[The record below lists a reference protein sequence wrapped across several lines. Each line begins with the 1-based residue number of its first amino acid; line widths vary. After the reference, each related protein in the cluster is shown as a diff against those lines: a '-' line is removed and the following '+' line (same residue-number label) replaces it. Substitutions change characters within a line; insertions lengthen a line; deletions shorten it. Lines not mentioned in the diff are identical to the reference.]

1 MSDLKVPYRVNGPIG
16 GNTIG
21 GSVTTP
27 QLPKKSTKNKSNVSS
42 TVTIPPNPISSTPQT
57 PSIYSYSRSPLGLVI
72 SSGESDRNSVGKY
85 IAATGSSTGLRSL
98 FSRNE
103 NKDSFTF
110 GPVNSYDS
118 NITTTSIIDYTQK
131 IPSMSLKY
139 SDFAYLKNL
148 GVYPNNRLIIARR
161 FNSAVD
167 DDLTS
172 THLKDGISPVATL
185 ISWVPDNQEFISTEF
200 GEEWVDAEASF
211 RGILNDLGK
220 DVMMGDNRGKNLGDA
235 MAGGMG
241 AIPLPGFTEGLQYE
255 VFKQL
260 GMTDLNASQLPLGNP
275 NLIREAKRRKTLD
288 KESPDKADSGL
299 KCKFKVEMTVEY
311 EQKFINGVDPTVV
324 YYDIIAS
331 ALTFGTSEAQFQF
344 KGGKNVDDFSKFIN
358 KLGSGD
364 AKQLKEALAMFIT
377 AISNAVSKIAD
388 RLISLLP
395 KGSSA
400 TSNSDEK
407 NSQSDFK
414 KEANDLKVKDNK
426 DQINALTLLKQ
437 SILKTVQGL
446 VSKYKLRIMGVVNSL
461 TGTPSAPWHVTIG
474 NPKRPIFSSGDMV
487 VEGVQLTMGKLLAFN
502 DLPSSIKLKFTL
514 TSARNLGSQEIFK
527 KFNCGKERTYY
538 KIQQSFVETDIT
550 IDKKD
555 LDRAKSSIENT
566 NRVSNATINSTVPT
580 KTQADNAGK
589 ESFPDPIKNINNVQY
604 MVSKPDRDGNSL
616 VVANGKLQTRIKNTS
631 TNKFEY
637 QTTDVAFWPGGRA
650 FVTTTDGRVLSA
662 SWKPN
667 IDGSVEIFPDD
678 DTKLQYGSFK

>member
-1 MSDLKVPYRVNGPIG
+1 MSDSKVPYRISGPGG
-16 GNTIG
+16 GNIIG
-21 GSVTTP
+21 GSIVTP
-27 QLPKKSTKNKSNVSS
+27 QVPNKINKNESNVSS
-42 TVTIPPNPISSTPQT
+42 TVSTPPNPSSQT
-57 PSIYSYSRSPLGLVI
+57 PTGAIKPSLYSYSKSPLGLII
-72 SSGESDRNSVGKY
+72 SSGESDRNSIGRY
-85 IAATGSSTGLRSL
+85 ISATGSSTGLKSL
-98 FSRNE
+98 FSRSE
-103 NKDSFTF
+103 NRDSFTF
-110 GPVNSYDS
+110 GPINSYDS

-131 IPSMSLKY
+131 ISSMSLKY

-200 GEEWVDAEASF
+200 GEEWVDAESSF
-211 RGILNDLGK
+211 RGILNDLGR
-220 DVMMGDNRGKNLGDA
+220 DVLMGDNRGKNLGDA

-288 KESPDKADSGL
+288 KESSGSGL
-299 KCKFKVEMTVEY
+299 KCKFKIEMTVEY
-311 EQKFINGVDPTVV
+311 EQKFINGIDPTVV
-324 YYDIIAS
+324 YYDIIAN

-395 KGSSA
+395 KGSG

-407 NSQSDFK
+407 NNQADFK
-414 KEANDLKVKDNK
+414 KEAEDLKVKDNK
-426 DQINALTLLKQ
+426 DQINALNILKQ

-474 NPKRPIFSSGDMV
+474 NPKRPIFSSGDMI
-487 VEGVQLTMGKLLAFN
+487 VEEVQLTMGKLLAFN

-538 KIQQSFVETDIT
+538 KVQQSFVETDIT
-550 IDKKD
+550 VDKKD
-555 LDRAKSSIENT
+555 IDKAILSEST
-566 NRVSNATINSTVPT
+566 SNRVANATINSTNTTRKEV
-580 KTQADNAGK
+580 DNAGK
-589 ESFPDPIKNINNVQY
+589 EAFPDQIKNISNVQY
-604 MVSKPDRDGNSL
+604 VVSKPDSDGNSL
-616 VVANGKLQTRIKNTS
+616 VVKLKNYIKNPN
-631 TNKFEY
+631 TNKFEL
-637 QTTDVAFWPGGRA
+637 QTTDVAFWPNGRA
-650 FVTTTDGRVLSA
+650 FVTTSDGRVLSA

-667 IDGSVEIFPDD
+667 VDGTIEIFPDD
-678 DTKLQYGSFK
+678 DTKLHYGSFK

>member
-1 MSDLKVPYRVNGPIG
+1 MSDLKVPYRINGPIG

-21 GSVTTP
+21 GSVTIP
-27 QLPKKSTKNKSNVSS
+27 KLPKKATKNAANVSS
-42 TVTIPPNPISSTPQT
+42 TTSIPPNPNSGTPQT
-57 PSIYSYSRSPLGLVI
+57 PSLYSYSRSPLGLVI
-72 SSGESDRNSVGKY
+72 SSGEADRNSVGRY
-85 IAATGSSTGLRSL
+85 ISATGSSTGLKSL
-98 FSRNE
+98 FSRGE
-103 NKDSFTF
+103 NRDSFTF
-110 GPVNSYDS
+110 GPISSYDS
-118 NITTTSIIDYTQK
+118 DITTTSIINYTQK
-131 IPSMSLKY
+131 ISSMSLKY

-211 RGILNDLGK
+211 KGILNDLGK
-220 DVMMGDNRGKNLGDA
+220 DVMMGDNRGKSLGDA

-288 KESPDKADSGL
+288 KEASGSGL

-324 YYDIIAS
+324 YYDIIAN

-364 AKQLKEALAMFIT
+364 AKQLKEALTMFIT
-377 AISNAVSKIAD
+377 AISNAISKVAD
-388 RLISLLP
+388 TLISLIS
-395 KGSSA
+395 KGSSS
-400 TSNSDEK
+400 TSNGDEK
-407 NSQSDFK
+407 NSQSEFK
-414 KEANDLKVKDNK
+414 KNAEDLKVKNNK
-426 DQINALTLLKQ
+426 DQATAINALKQ
-437 SILKTVQGL
+437 GVLKTVQGL

-474 NPKRPIFSSGDMV
+474 NPKRPIFSSGDMI
-487 VEGVQLTMGKLLAFN
+487 VEEVQLTMGKLLAFN

-555 LDRAKSSIENT
+555 LDQAKASIENT
-566 NRVSNATINSTVPT
+566 NRVANGTINSTTPT

-589 ESFPDPIKNINNVQY
+589 ETFPDPIKTIPNVQY
-604 MVSKPDRDGNSL
+604 LVSNPDKDGNSL
-616 VVANGKLQTRIKNTS
+616 VVANGKLKNYVKNTK
-631 TNKFEY
+631 TNKFEL

-650 FVTTTDGRVLSA
+650 FITTSDGSVLSA
-662 SWKPN
+662 SWKSN
-667 IDGSVEIFPDD
+667 VDGSVEIFPDD
-678 DTKLQYGSFK
+678 NTKLHYASFK

>member
-1 MSDLKVPYRVNGPIG
+1 M
-16 GNTIG
+16 
-21 GSVTTP
+21 
-27 QLPKKSTKNKSNVSS
+27 
-42 TVTIPPNPISSTPQT
+42 PNYTN
-57 PSIYSYSRSPLGLVI
+57 SPLGLVL
-72 SSGESDRNSVGKY
+72 SSIPNSTNSVGSY
-85 IAATGSSTGLRSL
+85 ISATGSSTGLRSL
-98 FSRNE
+98 FSRN

-110 GPVNSYDS
+110 NPSTIYNSD
-118 NITTTSIIDYTQK
+118 ITTTSIIDYTQK
-131 IPSMSLKY
+131 ISSMSLKY

-200 GEEWVDAEASF
+200 GEEWTDSDASF
-211 RGILNDLGK
+211 RDILNELGK

-241 AIPLPGFTEGLQYE
+241 AIPFPGFTEGLQYE

-275 NLIREAKRRKTLD
+275 NLIRESKRRNTLL
-288 KESPDKADSGL
+288 KEKAGSGL

-324 YYDIIAS
+324 YYDIIAN

-377 AISNAVSKIAD
+377 AISNAVGKIAD
-388 RLISLLP
+388 VLISLLP
-395 KGSSA
+395 SP
-400 TSNSDEK
+400 TSNSDEA
-407 NSQSDFK
+407 NSQAEFK
-414 KEANDLKVKDNK
+414 KNVEDVKTKNNEKQKGILNGLKEGV
-426 DQINALTLLKQ
+426 
-437 SILKTVQGL
+437 LKTVQGL

-474 NPKRPIFSSGDMV
+474 NPRRPIFSSGDML
-487 VEGVQLTMGKLLAFN
+487 VEEVQLTMGKLLAFN

-555 LDRAKSSIENT
+555 LDQAKSDLDKIELNLENT
-566 NRVSNATINSTVPT
+566 NRVSKATINSTNPT
-580 KTQADNAGK
+580 TTQAQDAAK
-589 ESFPDPIKNINNVQY
+589 VTFPDSIKNIPNVQFL
-604 MVSKPDRDGNSL
+604 VSNPDKAGNSL
-616 VVANGKLQTRIKNTS
+616 VVANGKLQTRIKTPS
-631 TNKFEY
+631 TNKFEI
-637 QTTDVAFWPGGRA
+637 QTTDVAFWPSGRA
-650 FVTTTDGRVLSA
+650 FVTTADGKVLSA
-662 SWKPN
+662 SWKSN
-667 IDGSVEIFPDD
+667 VDGLIEIFPDD
-678 DTKLQYGSFK
+678 DTKLQYKLF

>member
-1 MSDLKVPYRVNGPIG
+1 
-16 GNTIG
+16 
-21 GSVTTP
+21 
-27 QLPKKSTKNKSNVSS
+27 
-42 TVTIPPNPISSTPQT
+42 
-57 PSIYSYSRSPLGLVI
+57 
-72 SSGESDRNSVGKY
+72 
-85 IAATGSSTGLRSL
+85 
-98 FSRNE
+98 
-103 NKDSFTF
+103 
-110 GPVNSYDS
+110 
-118 NITTTSIIDYTQK
+118 
-131 IPSMSLKY
+131 MSLKY

-200 GEEWVDAEASF
+200 GEEWTDSDASF
-211 RGILNDLGK
+211 RDILNDLGK

-235 MAGGMG
+235 MAGGMDG
-241 AIPLPGFTEGLQYE
+241 VVFPGFTEGLQYE

-275 NLIREAKRRKTLD
+275 NLIRESKRRNTLL
-288 KESPDKADSGL
+288 KEKAGSGL

-324 YYDIIAS
+324 YYDIIAN

-395 KGSSA
+395 SP
-400 TSNSDEK
+400 TSNSDEA
-407 NSQSDFK
+407 NSQAEFK
-414 KEANDLKVKDNK
+414 KNVEDVKTKNNEKQKGILNGLKEGV
-426 DQINALTLLKQ
+426 
-437 SILKTVQGL
+437 LKTVQGL

-474 NPKRPIFSSGDMV
+474 NPRRPIFSSGDML
-487 VEGVQLTMGKLLAFN
+487 VEEVQLTMGKLLAFN

-555 LDRAKSSIENT
+555 LDQAKNEVDKNYLS
-566 NRVSNATINSTVPT
+566 RNATVNGYWSD
-580 KTQADNAGK
+580 KTLDQNKIDNVGK
-589 ESFPDPIKNINNVQY
+589 EAYPNPIKNLSGVTYEADTNPDTNGNRNV
-604 MVSKPDRDGNSL
+604 K
-616 VVANGKLQTRIKNTS
+616 AIGKIKLPIKNSKTNTFEIQDTETLFYPNGRSYITTS
-631 TNKFEY
+631 
-637 QTTDVAFWPGGRA
+637 
-650 FVTTTDGRVLSA
+650 DGTVLSA
-662 SWKPN
+662 SWKTN
-667 IDGSVEIFPDD
+667 VDGSVEIFPDD
-678 DTKLQYGSFK
+678 NTKLQYSSFK